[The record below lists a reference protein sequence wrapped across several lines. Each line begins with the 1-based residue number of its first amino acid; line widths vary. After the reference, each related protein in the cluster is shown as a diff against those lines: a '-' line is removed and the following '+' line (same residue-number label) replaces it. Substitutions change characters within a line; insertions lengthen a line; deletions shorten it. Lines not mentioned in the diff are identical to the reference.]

1 MKASDARYSCF
12 LVHLES
18 ATIVVHGTRMLQIYI
33 QRAPGCLRQ
42 AGAQRMLAIEVTMM
56 VVRVCRKASA
66 HARSYLQVG
75 TAFGACFLTNP
86 DLVVGLHS

>member
-1 MKASDARYSCF
+1 
-12 LVHLES
+12 
-18 ATIVVHGTRMLQIYI
+18 
-33 QRAPGCLRQ
+33 
-42 AGAQRMLAIEVTMM
+42 MLAIEVTMM

-86 DLVVGLHS
+86 VCNRAQSVLVPLPVLRLAMSCVAASSYCDLDSSPSIISPDLVVGLHS